1 MTIEINENGSEAFYK
16 ETVNAAAQYAYILKN
31 HGYPLKDYFKQY
43 KNLLIISGIF
53 IVILAVM
60 GTLWGM
66 DSFMI
71 VALALLLIASLLAGA
86 YLLRLTKMVKGMM
99 AGKHRSV
106 LTLDESGVELNVA
119 ETQTVKIA
127 KQNLAVVRLFKECL
141 CFIPAKGAGVV
152 ISVDKKY
159 ADQILGWIR
168 ENWPDAEVI

>member
-1 MTIEINENGSEAFYK
+1 
-16 ETVNAAAQYAYILKN
+16 
-31 HGYPLKDYFKQY
+31 
-43 KNLLIISGIF
+43 
-53 IVILAVM
+53 M

-86 YLLRLTKMVKGMM
+86 SLLRLTKLVKAMM

-127 KQNLAVVRLFKECL
+127 KQNLAVVRIFKECL

-159 ADQILGWIR
+159 AEQILSWIR